1 MLPLS
6 LPMTKA
12 LFKENKLDK
21 NNQQD
26 ILTACPLMCKLKI
39 RGNNIF
45 TNAIFKNNHYPLYSI
60 CIQ

>member
-1 MLPLS
+1 
-6 LPMTKA
+6 MTKA